1 MYYRDAGQPPG
12 GPHEGDQ
19 RVAIVLEFVVSHAE
33 RETGGGPDEMQ
44 AGSSTLPNRMIG
56 FHLPLDGT
64 NCAFYAT
71 SGQKFIGPKA
81 SA

>member
-1 MYYRDAGQPPG
+1 LEPKRGTKPWFVYRAQF
-12 GPHEGDQ
+12 
-19 RVAIVLEFVVSHAE
+19 LVSHAE

-44 AGSSTLPNRMIG
+44 AGWSTLPHRMTG
-56 FHLPLDGT
+56 FHLPLNGT